1 VGLAVGIDLAARAG
15 SPGLRGY
22 EVMDRA
28 FRDDGIL
35 VRVAG
40 DTIALSPPLIAS
52 EAEIGEI
59 FDKLGKA
66 IRAVA

>member
-1 VGLAVGIDLAARAG
+1 
-15 SPGLRGY
+15 
-22 EVMDRA
+22 MDRA

-40 DTIALSPPLIAS
+40 DTIALSPALIAS